1 MEPSVNQWR
10 RHEQQ
15 FLCVLLH
22 FLKVQSF
29 LCRILQWL
37 DILDPTTLLASDQEI
52 KNAQTLLQNS
62 QPSLEEQVKDEKI
75 KGALKLTLSSVH
87 PDTGSVLPTV
97 FRASAFTPL
106 AAPLI
111 LGMLLPHKRMKPALF
126 WQFLFQSYSAGYNLA
141 NGNKTA
147 GKDEKIPLNEVLLL
161 IGAVSYTTC
170 LGIFP
175 QFMVYRYGLNSP
187 AMRTLFTKVLPV
199 PVLAIASAVNVAAVR
214 GSEFAKGIE
223 LTDKNGNV
231 VGVSQAAGT
240 KAVKDTAVSRAVLIG
255 TTVAAPNMIVS
266 YLQRT
271 NFIRRF
277 PFALASCRL
286 VMTSLILGVMIPV
299 SFSLYPQM
307 GKINRSKLEPSIQSS
322 TTEDELYYNRG
333 L

>member
-10 RHEQQ
+10 RHE
-15 FLCVLLH
+15 
-22 FLKVQSF
+22 QSF

-147 GKDEKIPLNEVLLL
+147 GK
-161 IGAVSYTTC
+161 
-170 LGIFP
+170 IFP

-199 PVLAIASAVNVAAVR
+199 PFLAIASAVNVAAVR

-277 PFALASCRL
+277 PFALASSRL
-286 VMTSLILGVMIPV
+286 VMTSLILGLMIPV

>member
-10 RHEQQ
+10 RHE
-15 FLCVLLH
+15 
-22 FLKVQSF
+22 QSF

-199 PVLAIASAVNVAAVR
+199 PFLAIASAVNVAAVR

-277 PFALASCRL
+277 PFALASSRL
-286 VMTSLILGVMIPV
+286 VMTSLILGLMIPV

>member
-266 YLQRT
+266 YLQR
-271 NFIRRF
+271 
-277 PFALASCRL
+277 L